1 MPHFLQAVGCSS
13 ALDRFQ
19 GKSTGNQF
27 FFGFSIYDIHG
38 VFQCP
43 IGNQRWQGGVSQ
55 LAEST
60 EAYVWLL
67 FILLVRPAKIGTAQH
82 LEFGDRWLVFFCGFL
97 FIVYLCHSW
106 IFNYIYGT
114 HMYTSKKITIFKP
127 ISAPQINRFFA
138 WTVVDVFLLEP
149 NCCTGHQSKYC
160 RDMGRRGQPWGPW
173 GAMGGRPGHSG

>member
-82 LEFGDRWLVFFCGFL
+82 LEFGIVDCFFSVVFC
-97 FIVYLCHSW
+97 S
-106 IFNYIYGT
+106 
-114 HMYTSKKITIFKP
+114 
-127 ISAPQINRFFA
+127 
-138 WTVVDVFLLEP
+138 
-149 NCCTGHQSKYC
+149 
-160 RDMGRRGQPWGPW
+160 
-173 GAMGGRPGHSG
+173 